1 MSEEVNRDR
10 RRFLRNAAMTIAVA
24 PLADL
29 LTVLPADATLQNP
42 PTHTAIQSTTGILG
56 PVKQINVGVL
66 NIGYVDVGPPD
77 GPPVILLHGWPYD
90 IHSYVDVTPLLAAEG
105 YRVIVPY
112 MRGFGTTTFL
122 SSETFRNAQQSVVA
136 LDVIALMD
144 VLNIKKAI
152 LGGYDIGSRTADV
165 IAALWPQRCKALV
178 SVSGYLI
185 TNRNAELQPLPPKAE
200 LGWWYQYYFST
211 ERGKLGYSQNL
222 YDFNKLIWKIAS
234 PNWAFDDVTY
244 DRTAAAFNNPDHVS
258 IVIHNYRWR
267 LSLAD
272 GDPQYDN
279 LEQQLNARPVIT
291 VPTITIASDFE
302 PSVFGA
308 NPNGASYRNKFSGKY
323 SHKIFYGIGH
333 NVPQEAPQ
341 SFADTVIEVDGY

>member
-1 MSEEVNRDR
+1 MGAMAMAAAGLSSG
-10 RRFLRNAAMTIAVA
+10 FLTIASV
-24 PLADL
+24 
-29 LTVLPADATLQNP
+29 DAR
-42 PTHTAIQSTTGILG
+42 IGIGNHIPIKHEQPGVVNTFG
-56 PVKQINVGVL
+56 PVKQIQAGDL
-66 NIGYVDVGPPD
+66 NIGYVEAGPAA
-77 GPPVILLHGWPYD
+77 GSPVILLHGWPYD
-90 IHSYVDVTPLLAAEG
+90 IHSYVDVTPLLAAAG

-144 VLNIKKAI
+144 ALNIEKAV

-185 TNRNAELQPLPPKAE
+185 TNRKAELQPLPPKAE
-200 LGWWYQYYFST
+200 LGWWYQFYFST
-211 ERGKLGYSQNL
+211 ERGKLGYSKNL
-222 YDFNKLIWKIAS
+222 YDFNKQIWKIAS
-234 PNWAFDDVTY
+234 PNWAFDDATY
-244 DRTAAAFNNPDHVS
+244 DRTAAAFINPDHVS
-258 IVIHNYRWR
+258 IVIHNHRWR

-279 LEQQLNARPVIT
+279 LEQQLEARPVIT

-302 PSVFGA
+302 PTVFGA
-308 NPNGASYRNKFSGKY
+308 NPNGASYRSKFSGKY

-341 SFADTVIEVDGY
+341 QFAQTVVEVDNY